1 MMDYDVS
8 SKVEQRGILAGMLLG
23 ASRKNQQNFYL
34 QGLNLPE
41 EYFLFK
47 KQLLEKIIRKPV
59 SLKERRN
66 PQGKTLLYLEP
77 KLTPLTRVLVKRL
90 YQGTKP
96 KITRQF
102 LSFLTIPGI
111 AIWFM
116 DKGSKSFKKK
126 NGKIQSL
133 EVNFNTNICIA
144 ENELIV
150 AYFAEVWGFK
160 WGLSKTRKAYRLRM
174 GTKEGK
180 RFFSFLSPYVHPS
193 MFYKIETSYNITAAT

>member
-1 MMDYDVS
+1 
-8 SKVEQRGILAGMLLG
+8 
-23 ASRKNQQNFYL
+23 
-34 QGLNLPE
+34 
-41 EYFLFK
+41 
-47 KQLLEKIIRKPV
+47 
-59 SLKERRN
+59 
-66 PQGKTLLYLEP
+66 
-77 KLTPLTRVLVKRL
+77 
-90 YQGTKP
+90 
-96 KITRQF
+96 
-102 LSFLTIPGI
+102 
-111 AIWFM
+111 M

>member
-1 MMDYDVS
+1 MMDYNVS

-23 ASRKNQQNFYL
+23 GSRRNKQNFYL
-34 QGLNLPE
+34 PHQNLPE
-41 EYFLFK
+41 EYLLFK
-47 KQLLEKIIRKPV
+47 KQLLERIIRKPV
-59 SLKERRN
+59 NLQERKN
-66 PQGKTLLYLEP
+66 PRGQSFLRLEP
-77 KLTPLTRVLVKRL
+77 KLTPLTRVLVKKL
-90 YQGTKP
+90 YQGTSP

-102 LSFLTIPGI
+102 LGFLTLPGI

-126 NGKIQSL
+126 NGKIHSL
-133 EVNFNTNICIA
+133 EVAINTNICIA

-160 WGLSKTRKAYRLRM
+160 WGLSKGRKAYRLRM

-180 RFFSFLSPYVHPS
+180 RFFALLRPYIHSS
-193 MFYKIETSYNITAAT
+193 MFYKIETSYNRTAAT